1 MRRIYASITN
11 ESELLAHLPQLLN
24 NEEEARLLLQ
34 ELQENNWEDL
44 DEFKEDAI
52 RYSNTDEAFR
62 ELYPRSVDEFNAE
75 KNEDY
80 QCLFSDYSDF
90 YRDWLVEACAFVAYV
105 NKHNLIVV
113 P

>member
-11 ESELLAHLPQLLN
+11 ERELLAHLPQLLN
-24 NEEEARLLLQ
+24 NEDEARLLLQ

-44 DEFKEDAI
+44 DEFKEDAV
-52 RYSNTDEAFR
+52 RYDSIEEAFS
-62 ELYPRSVDEFNAE
+62 EQYPGSVDEFKAE
-75 KNEDY
+75 KTEDY

-90 YRDWLVEACAFVAYV
+90 YCDWLVENLSFVAYV